1 MREVLRDPGRLE
13 QMLTNIDNA
22 IRFYADNRSIDFT
35 EKDLAFYALVKAVEI
50 VGEAAYMLTDEFKRS
65 HPDTPWRKIVGMRHI
80 LVHGYYQIR
89 KDDLLEVVQN
99 DLPPL
104 RQQIERYLK
113 EYPKE

>member
-22 IRFYADNRSIDFT
+22 IRFYNDNRSIDFT
-35 EKDLAFYALVKAVEI
+35 EKDLVFYALVKAVEI
-50 VGEAAYMLTDEFKRS
+50 VGEAAYMLTDEFRRN

-80 LVHGYYQIR
+80 LVHGYYQIC